1 MSIVFWP
8 KAKSSMV
15 GSKPSKFQLK
25 NKRKAFG
32 MKPMPFGFSP
42 RVFFLGRGAV
52 REKEHEENFL
62 DKGKSER
69 FFERMFSPSK
79 KKRFP

>member
-1 MSIVFWP
+1 
-8 KAKSSMV
+8 
-15 GSKPSKFQLK
+15 
-25 NKRKAFG
+25 